1 MLLIASVIGFLFLP
15 CAISCTD
22 RVSYADSGDG
32 DAYPHYESYKDIP
45 GVTDSEIE
53 QIEKVIGKYSDA
65 AGGTAVFSYG
75 MTESSEAFFNEE
87 GEPGGYSKSMCD
99 LLSALFSTD
108 SSPVRFEPEIEE
120 WTLLY
125 DGLQSKQ
132 IDFSGDIIYS
142 QERESAFFMTKP
154 ISERSVK
161 YVTRKDARL
170 PKELADSGKVRYAF
184 IDDTILE
191 SKLRPR
197 FEADYG
203 PALEVRYVEGT
214 ADAYDKLM
222 DGAIDVFVEDDAL
235 IDDFIGKGNVSIH
248 VLYPLSYEQIVMA
261 TCNEELAPFL
271 SVIDKYIEQG
281 FRHELNELYTE
292 GERDFLRSIFI
303 KGLSP
308 EERSYYDAHMDG
320 KDAIQVGLSSFNYPV
335 SFYNENDGIWG
346 GIAEEVIAEIK
357 SITGLNIHVA
367 NEPGAEWAQLLSDL
381 EEGKIAFVTELLK
394 TDDRVGKFL
403 WADEAYVTD
412 YYALISRVDYPY
424 INVNE
429 LMTKQVGLLENTA
442 YSTMFKEWFP
452 DNTFTKEYQNIDE
465 AVAALEKGDI
475 DLVMST
481 ENHLFGQTNY
491 FGKTNLKINMKFDYP
506 SESSFGFNIHETQLA
521 GILSKAQAL
530 IDTEEI
536 AEYWTHRV
544 YDYETQMAQAQS
556 KTMMVVTILMIVGML
571 FLIFILYSRRKQ
583 KSNLQ
588 RLVSERT
595 EKLEEQTKLAQAASE
610 TKSHFLANMS
620 HEMRTPLNAVIGL
633 SELMIGTGNIA
644 EEDEENLKK
653 IHGAGTTLLGLIN
666 NILDISKV
674 ESGKFELIQ
683 AEYDVPSIINDTV
696 TLNIMRIV
704 DKPVTFELSVEG
716 GMLHKLVGDE
726 LRVKQIF
733 NNILTNAFKYTKS
746 GTVNW
751 SLSTEILPGG
761 EEGGKSREAPY
772 VLLTSAVTDTGV
784 GMREENL
791 KDLFSDYNQVDV
803 KANRQIEGTGLG
815 LSLTKMMIDAMGG
828 TISVESEYGKG
839 SVFTVT
845 LKQGFVNDIQIG
857 DSVAENLKNFKYMEN
872 KRDAGLKL
880 VRVHMP
886 YARVLIVDDVAT
898 NLDVAKGILKP
909 YGLKMDLVMNG
920 KDAIDL
926 IRKEDPK
933 YDAIFMDHMMPELD
947 GIEATKIIREEIGT
961 DYAKNIPVIALTA
974 NAIKGNEE
982 MFLEHGF
989 NAFISKPINIMQMD
1003 SVLKRWVRDKE
1014 KEAADPAAGRNPE
1027 DDAHSNES
1035 AHRRISEAAVI
1046 PGIDIW
1052 KALPR
1057 FGGDEDTLIEVMHSY
1072 CRNTPELLE
1081 KLRTFDAE
1089 KIRAHPESLHDYVV
1103 TVHGVK
1109 GSSYTL
1115 CAESVGKKAEALEA
1129 ASRANDIE
1137 KVLDGNEALI
1147 MEASALIDA
1156 IKGFLRDVGAVQ
1168 EKPVQPKPDGIL
1180 LARLKEACKSFDIDE
1195 IDEITE
1201 EIDRYEYEQAEGF
1214 ADWVKAQVLVMKLDA
1229 VTTRIDEMTQ
1239 QSRS

>member
-1 MLLIASVIGFLFLP
+1 MVAPIVGFLFLP
-15 CAISCTD
+15 CVISHTGII
-22 RVSYADSGDG
+22 SYAGS

-45 GVTDSEIE
+45 GVTDSEIG
-53 QIEKVIGKYSDA
+53 QIDKVIGKYSDA

-87 GEPGGYSKSMCD
+87 GEPRGYSKSMCD

-108 SSPVRFEPEIEE
+108 SSPVRFELEIEN
-120 WTLLY
+120 WALLY

-132 IDFSGDIIYS
+132 IDFSGDIIYA
-142 QERESAFFMTKP
+142 QEREDAFFMTKP

-161 YVTRKDARL
+161 YVMRKDAHS
-170 PKELADSGKVRYAF
+170 PQELAGNGKVRYAF

-191 SKLRPR
+191 GKLRPKL
-197 FEADYG
+197 EADYG
-203 PALEVRYVEGT
+203 PALEVSYVEDT
-214 ADAYDKLM
+214 ADAYGKLM
-222 DGAIDVFVEDDAL
+222 DDTIDVFVEDDAL
-235 IDDFIGKGNVSIH
+235 IDDFIGKMNVGIH
-248 VLYPLSYEQIVMA
+248 VFYPLSYEQIVMA
-261 TCNEELAPFL
+261 TCNEELAPLL
-271 SVIDKYIEQG
+271 SVIDKYIDQG
-281 FRHELNELYTE
+281 FRHELNGLYTE
-292 GERDFLRSIFI
+292 GEQDFLKSIFI
-303 KGLSP
+303 KSLSP
-308 EERSYYDAHMDG
+308 EERSYYDAHIDG
-320 KDAIQVGLSSFNYPV
+320 KDAINAGLSSFNYPV
-335 SFYNENDGIWG
+335 SFYNENDGVWG
-346 GIAEEVIAEIK
+346 GIAEDVIDEIK
-357 SITGLNIHVA
+357 GVTGLNIRVA
-367 NEPGAEWAQLLSDL
+367 NEPGAEWSQLLSDL

-412 YYALISRVDYPY
+412 YYALVSRVDYPY
-424 INVNE
+424 VNVNE
-429 LMTKQVGLLENTA
+429 LMTERVGLLENTA
-442 YSTMFKEWFP
+442 YSVMFKDWFP
-452 DNTFTKEYQNIDE
+452 DNAFTKEYQNIDE
-465 AVAALEKGDI
+465 AVAALEKGDV

-491 FGKTNLKINMKFDYP
+491 FGKTDLKINMKFGYP

-530 IDTEEI
+530 VDTDEI

-556 KTMMVVTILMIVGML
+556 KTMMVVTILMIVGMM

-588 RLVSERT
+588 RLVNERT
-595 EKLEEQTKLAQAASE
+595 EKLEEQTKLAQAASK

-633 SELMIGTGNIA
+633 SELMIGTGNA
-644 EEDEENLKK
+644 KDEYEENLKK
-653 IHGAGTTLLGLIN
+653 IHGAGTTLLGIIN

-674 ESGKFELIQ
+674 ESGKFELVL

-696 TLNIMRIV
+696 TLNIMRIE
-704 DKPVTFELSVEG
+704 DKPVTFDLSVKG
-716 GMLHKLVGDE
+716 GILHKLVGDE

-751 SLSTEILPGG
+751 SLSTEVIPGG
-761 EEGGKSREAPY
+761 EEGGDGSEAPY
-772 VLLTSAVTDTGV
+772 VLLTSVVADTGV

-791 KDLFSDYNQVDV
+791 KELFSDYNQVDV

-845 LKQGFVNDIQIG
+845 LKQGFVNGIQIG

-880 VRVHMP
+880 VRIHMP

-909 YGLKMDLVMNG
+909 YGIKMDLVMSG
-920 KDAIDL
+920 RDAVDL
-926 IRKEDPK
+926 IRREDVK

-961 DYAKNIPVIALTA
+961 DYAKNIPIVALTA

-1003 SVLKRWVRDKE
+1003 NVLKRWVRDKE
-1014 KEAADPAAGRNPE
+1014 KEAADPAAGRALK
-1027 DDAHSNES
+1027 DDAHPNES
-1035 AHRRISEAAVI
+1035 ARRRISEATVI
-1046 PGIDIW
+1046 PGIDVG
-1052 KALPR
+1052 KALLR
-1057 FGGDEDTLIEVMHSY
+1057 FGGDENTLIEVMHSY

-1081 KLRTFDAE
+1081 RLRALDAE
-1089 KIRAHPESLHDYVV
+1089 KIRAHPESLHDYVI

-1115 CAESVGKKAEALEA
+1115 CAESVGRKAEVLES
-1129 ASRANDIE
+1129 ASGANDIE

-1147 MEASALIDA
+1147 IEAFALIDA
-1156 IKGFLRDVGAVQ
+1156 IKGFLSDAGAAQ
-1168 EKPVQPKPDGIL
+1168 EKPMQCKPDGIL
-1180 LARLKEACKSFDIDE
+1180 LARLKEACMNFDMDG

-1214 ADWVKAQVLVMKLDA
+1214 ADWVKAQVLAMQMDA
-1229 VTTRIDEMTQ
+1229 ITARIDELLT
-1239 QSRS
+1239 